1 MDEDQIDHASG
12 VQPWRQL
19 LAILAR
25 QIEDGT
31 RTGALP
37 GERHLAAEF
46 GVSAASLRKALAALR
61 DAGLVET
68 VTGFGSRILP
78 PEERGRQG

>member
-1 MDEDQIDHASG
+1 MDANQIDHASG

-19 LAILAR
+19 LAILTR
-25 QIEDGT
+25 QIEAGE

-46 GVSAASLRKALAALR
+46 GVSPQSLRKALRALR
-61 DAGLVET
+61 DAGLIET
-68 VTGFGSRILP
+68 ITGWGSRIVG
-78 PEERGRQG
+78 PEERRQR